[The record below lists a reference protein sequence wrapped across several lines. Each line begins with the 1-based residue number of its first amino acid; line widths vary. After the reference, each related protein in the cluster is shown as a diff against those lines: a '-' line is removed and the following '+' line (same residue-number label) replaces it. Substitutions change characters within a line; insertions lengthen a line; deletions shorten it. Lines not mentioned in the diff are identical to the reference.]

1 MPTLASQRP
10 VGCRTT
16 PLWLE
21 EPRLKP
27 LLCRRTAITRSV
39 IGMCSMVS
47 ITSSYL
53 QYSKVRGRYVGA
65 VHKRTR
71 RCRGAG
77 QGGGKGA

>member
-39 IGMCSMVS
+39 MGMCSMVS

-53 QYSKVRGRYVGA
+53 QYSKVRGRYIRGRGGA
-65 VHKRTR
+65 EVQVRVVE
-71 RCRGAG
+71 
-77 QGGGKGA
+77 GG